1 MPSPDL
7 CRDLVSEKKADLVDL
22 LHVSSQLL
30 LCRPL
35 SAALYC
41 TLETIWF
48 RNAFVRIIIVGKEP
62 GDKSTITSL
71 VSRREM
77 CARRYL
83 SAAIRLTLT
92 SSPEAGTLYNV
103 PKIVAAAS
111 RLW

>member
-7 CRDLVSEKKADLVDL
+7 CRDLVSETKADLVDL
-22 LHVSSQLL
+22 LHVGSHLL

-41 TLETIWF
+41 TLETVWF
-48 RNAFVRIIIVGKEP
+48 RNAFVRIIIVGKEA

-77 CARRYL
+77 CARRYAVCGHPL
-83 SAAIRLTLT
+83 DAYEQSGSWNAVQRPQNCR
-92 SSPEAGTLYNV
+92 SG
-103 PKIVAAAS
+103 
-111 RLW
+111 